1 MPTVLAL
8 ETSCDESAAAIVRDR
23 QVLASAVAS
32 QVEEH
37 ARWGG
42 VVPEIASRRHV
53 EALPQL
59 IAQVCRE
66 SGLSLAEVDAVAATV
81 APGLVGALLVA
92 SITGRTLA
100 RLHGKSFLGV
110 HHLEGHLAS
119 VHLGEAMPPGP
130 HLVLLVSGGHTELV
144 RVEGPGEVRRLGRS
158 HDDAAGE
165 AFDKVARLLGLGY
178 PGGPAIQEAAS
189 GGDPQRFRLPRGRV
203 SRPEGGFHPYD
214 FSFSGLKTAM
224 LRLVRSLEAE
234 GSTPLPL
241 ADLAASFE
249 QAVVEVLVERSCTV
263 RSMRAS
269 QRWCWWAV
277 WRPTSGCARSWPSAA
292 AGMGC
297 SGGWRRWPIAP
308 TTPPWWGWRPA
319 SVWPGGVGAPSTWGW
334 RRACLWPRPTA
345 CTAPRHR
352 SEPLSCGCKPLPPWP
367 LPTRTGPLGRPLL
380 PPRQGR
386 VG

>member
-8 ETSCDESAAAIVRDR
+8 ETSCDESAAAIVRDGA
-23 QVLASAVAS
+23 VLASAVAS

-59 IAQVCRE
+59 IEQVCRE
-66 SGLSLAEVDAVAATV
+66 SGLVLAQVDAVAATV
-81 APGLVGALLVA
+81 APGLMGALLVA
-92 SITGRTLA
+92 SVTGRTLA
-100 RLHGKSFLGV
+100 RLHAKPFLGI

-119 VHLGEAMPPGP
+119 VRLGEPLPAGP

-144 RVEGPGEVRRLGRS
+144 RVEGPGAWERLGRS

-178 PGGPAIQEAAS
+178 PGGPAIQQAAS

-234 GSTPLPL
+234 GTGPLPL

-249 QAVVEVLVERSCTV
+249 QAVVEVLVERGC
-263 RSMRAS
+263 R
-269 QRWCWWAV
+269 
-277 WRPTSGCARSWPSAA
+277 CARDHGLGTLVLVGGVAA
-292 AGMGC
+292 NRRLRALLAERCRRDGLEWRVAPLAYCTDNAAMIGVAACERLAQGRQSTAELGVAARLPLEQAG
-297 SGGWRRWPIAP
+297 RLYD
-308 TTPPWWGWRPA
+308 TPPPF
-319 SVWPGGVGAPSTWGW
+319 
-334 RRACLWPRPTA
+334 
-345 CTAPRHR
+345 
-352 SEPLSCGCKPLPPWP
+352 
-367 LPTRTGPLGRPLL
+367 
-380 PPRQGR
+380 
-386 VG
+386 